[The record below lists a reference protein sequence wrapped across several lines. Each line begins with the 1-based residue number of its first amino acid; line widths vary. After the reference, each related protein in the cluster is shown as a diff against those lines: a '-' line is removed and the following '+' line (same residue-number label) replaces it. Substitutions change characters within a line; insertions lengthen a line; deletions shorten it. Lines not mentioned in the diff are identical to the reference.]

1 MDFCEKM
8 REERKK
14 RGLSQK
20 ELGKKIGMSQ
30 QMIAQYENGNRNP
43 KMETIEKI
51 ANALE
56 VPTFNLVETKSSVSG
71 TDYFGKLMWKNRE
84 KQGLSREQLAE
95 MAGISQQMLTQYE
108 NGYIGLEFKIII
120 RIATILKIHVSDL
133 GYVDPEPV
141 RLRAKNNNE
150 ESLLFD
156 FRNLNE
162 KGQERAIEQVELLTK
177 IEEYRK
183 KE

>member
-43 KMETIEKI
+43 KRETIEKI

-56 VPTFNLVETKSSVSG
+56 VPTSELTGYNDTISVIDLFSGARGLCTDDMRTITRELYEIVVSEEDTKS
-71 TDYFGKLMWKNRE
+71 KL
-84 KQGLSREQLAE
+84 LS
-95 MAGISQQMLTQYE
+95 SY
-108 NGYIGLEFKIII
+108 NK
-120 RIATILKIHVSDL
+120 
-133 GYVDPEPV
+133 
-141 RLRAKNNNE
+141 
-150 ESLLFD
+150 
-156 FRNLNE
+156 LNE
-162 KGQERAIEQVELLTK
+162 KGQEKAIEQVELLTK